1 MQEYWLAK
9 LIGSVDK
16 VGSRKKLQKAIYL
29 LQFCKGFPLKCDY
42 FLHYY
47 GPYSWDLA
55 NLMEQLKTADIVRE
69 EPCAGYSGGYSYES
83 SLKER
88 GKEVLAT
95 FEATDTGKKALRRI
109 QAFLEKFR
117 ALLEH
122 STWELELAAT
132 TAYFYEGNWQE
143 ARRQTRTFKKV
154 QNESSALNKAVRLAK
169 GFRGNTST

>member
-9 LIGSVDK
+9 LIGSVDR

-55 NLMEQLKTADIVRE
+55 NLMEQLKAADIVQEGTRD
-69 EPCAGYSGGYSYES
+69 GFSYES

-88 GKEVLAT
+88 GKDVLAT
-95 FEATDTGKKALRRI
+95 FEATDTGKKALKKI
-109 QAFLEKFR
+109 QLFLGKFGK
-117 ALLEH
+117 LLEQR
-122 STWELELAAT
+122 TWVLELAAT

-143 ARRQTRTFKKV
+143 ARRQTEMFKKA
-154 QNESSALNKAVRLAK
+154 QNDSSALNKAVRLAK
-169 GFRGNTST
+169 GIRGNTSI